1 MLLQRFEILYA
12 YIWFI
17 YHNHFLCSIA
27 TSTASCTGTSSL
39 RTSCMPTHLRT
50 PLWRLS
56 TSVSLCASNQ
66 VASSYFLHACLKKLP
81 KSKAIFSLL
90 RALFTCFSGDRFSE
104 IVGSPYYMAPEVLKR
119 NYGQEIDIWSAGV
132 ILYILLCGVPPF
144 WAGKLHPLM
153 SGTPNFVLVQQLID
167 FLHADPLQRLMRGL
181 HRLSSGR
188 TSISR
193 ESLGQRCRRMQR
205 ILSGRCLIR
214 APTLGWL
221 PSRFLVSCSLLFK
234 NSTSPHPNWNL
245 FVWTSV
251 TIICFDPQ
259 QCRASLDTE
268 CQCSSQHPSWRSS
281 EVQAE
286 AIHCDEQ
293 VQEEGPACKLPFL
306 IWWPIGV

>member
-144 WAGKLHPLM
+144 WAGKLHASM
-153 SGTPNFVLVQQLID
+153 SIRNSKFCPGSATRSLTFCTLI
-167 FLHADPLQRLMRGL
+167 L
-181 HRLSSGR
+181 
-188 TSISR
+188 
-193 ESLGQRCRRMQR
+193 CRDWW
-205 ILSGRCLIR
+205 GDCTGYH
-214 APTLGWL
+214 PVE
-221 PSRFLVSCSLLFK
+221 PRFLERALAKGVGECKGSCQEDAWSERLL
-234 NSTSPHPNWNL
+234 
-245 FVWTSV
+245 SV
-251 TIICFDPQ
+251 DCP
-259 QCRASLDTE
+259 AG
-268 CQCSSQHPSWRSS
+268 SWL
-281 EVQAE
+281 VV
-286 AIHCDEQ
+286 HCCLKILLLLTQIETCLSEQ
-293 VQEEGPACKLPFL
+293 V
-306 IWWPIGV
+306 